1 MHPADPVLKPDK
13 PWETAGKSNV
23 AYPYSGGVW
32 YDPAGQLFKLWYSAG
47 TEAWGTHWLSYATS
61 ADGIRWEKPALDV
74 VKPGTA
80 LWMDVG
86 SFPIPLPALL
96 LPV

>member
-47 TEAWGTHWLSYATS
+47 TEAWVTHWLSYATS
-61 ADGIRWEKPALDV
+61 ADGIRWERPALDV